1 MFATEEEQAAII
13 KSIEDDLPKLT
24 PFQKKQYER
33 TIEHLKD
40 DKSANLQ
47 LVLVCAQA
55 GWEKGVEDQSQ
66 IFPPPPPGQGMGI
79 MAAMCLQ
86 YPLSRGTVH
95 IKSSDPTEH
104 PAVDPAFLAHPAD
117 AAVLAA
123 GVKVYLDDNRDSV
136 EVHVLTYSCRCLTKS
151 PNLNI

>member
-1 MFATEEEQAAII
+1 M
-13 KSIEDDLPKLT
+13 T

-33 TIEHLKD
+33 IIEHLKD

-47 LVLVCAQA
+47 LVLVPAQA
-55 GWEKGVEDQSQ
+55 GWKEGVEDQSK

-79 MAAMCLQ
+79 TAAMCLQ
-86 YPLSRGTVH
+86 YPVSRGTVH

-104 PAVDPAFLAHPAD
+104 PAVDPAFLQHPAD

-123 GVKVYLDDNRDSV
+123 GVKVS
-136 EVHVLTYSCRCLTKS
+136 
-151 PNLNI
+151 

>member
-1 MFATEEEQAAII
+1 LQSLSADTAQLFATKEEQDETI
-13 KSIEDDLPKLT
+13 KSIEDSMKDVT

-47 LVLVCAQA
+47 LVLVAATA
-55 GWEKGVEDQSQ
+55 GWKEGVEDQSQ
-66 IFPPPPPGQGMGI
+66 IFPPPKEGAGMGI
-79 MAAMCLQ
+79 TAAMCLQ
-86 YPLSRGTVH
+86 YPVSRGSVH
-95 IKSSDPTEH
+95 ITSADPHAH

-123 GVKVYLDDNRDSV
+123 GVKV
-136 EVHVLTYSCRCLTKS
+136 
-151 PNLNI
+151 